1 MSEWVVVVDAAAGAS
16 AGTAERVR
24 AALARW
30 EVAGV
35 VEVAPTRTDL
45 ADAVAAAAR
54 SGRRPA
60 VVGGDATVAAAAD
73 ALLSEGVE
81 TVLGVLPGP
90 AASDLMRTFALP
102 SDLDAATAHLRGDS
116 AYRIDVAVAVGG
128 WGRRVVV
135 NDIHAGMWAAAVA
148 TAGGLPRSLA
158 GPVLGA
164 ARSWQ
169 LATFPRAEVRAHGG
183 RSLTGD
189 AYGIVLA
196 NGQFFGGGWNVAPR
210 ALLVDGELDV
220 QLVGGARSDLPRL
233 AARMR
238 RGTHLGAQGV
248 RRRSMATVEVDAAAA
263 WPVAADGEV
272 VGTTPFRV
280 EVVPGALSVKI

>member
-1 MSEWVVVVDAAAGAS
+1 MSEWVVVVDAAAGAPVVL
-16 AGTAERVR
+16 AERVSE
-24 AALARW
+24 ALARW
-30 EVAGV
+30 EVPGV

-45 ADAVAAAAR
+45 AGVVVAAAR

-60 VVGGDATVAAAAD
+60 VVGGDAAVAAAAD
-73 ALLSEGVE
+73 ALLAQRVDA
-81 TVLGVLPGP
+81 VLGVLPGSVE
-90 AASDLMRTFALP
+90 SDLVRTFALP
-102 SDLDAATAHLRGDS
+102 PDLEAAAAHLRGES
-116 AYRIDVAVAVGG
+116 TYRIDVAVAMGG
-128 WGRRVVV
+128 WGRRLVV
-135 NDIHAGMWAAAVA
+135 NDIHAGLWAAAVA
-148 TAGGLPRSLA
+148 ASTRLPRGLA

-164 ARSWQ
+164 ARSCRV
-169 LATFPRAEVRAHGG
+169 ATFPRAEVRVHGE

-220 QLVGGARSDLPRL
+220 QLVGGPRSDLPRL

-238 RGTHLGAQGV
+238 RGTHLGSNGV
-248 RRRSMATVEVDAAAA
+248 RRRSMATADVDVATT
-263 WPVAADGEV
+263 WPVVADGEV
-272 VGTTPFRV
+272 VGTTPFRI